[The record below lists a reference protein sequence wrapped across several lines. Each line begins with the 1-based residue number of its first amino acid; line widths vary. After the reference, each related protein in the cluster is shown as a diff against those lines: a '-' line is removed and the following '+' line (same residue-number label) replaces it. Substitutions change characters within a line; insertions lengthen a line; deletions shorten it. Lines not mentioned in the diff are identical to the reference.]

1 METVSGEAPGKAASA
16 TEALAALRK
25 QFEETAEN
33 TKNAEKVLW
42 RNNSTKGTLDAEVRH
57 LSTCGELEIA
67 LFEFFAFSAVILS
80 AVLGRTA
87 RSKAEA
93 CRQIRNKAMA
103 VISDGPD
110 SEAQRMEQIQKLR
123 AERQFADEFPVSL

>member
-1 METVSGEAPGKAASA
+1 M
-16 TEALAALRK
+16 RK

-33 TKNAEKVLW
+33 AKNAEKVLW
-42 RNNSTKGTLDAEVRH
+42 RNNSTKGTLAPDVRN

-67 LFEFFAFSAVILS
+67 LFEFSAFSAVILS

-93 CRQIRNKAMA
+93 CGQIRNKAA
-103 VISDGPD
+103 SVISDGPD
-110 SEAQRMEQIQKLR
+110 SEAQWMEQIQKLS
-123 AERQFADEFPVSL
+123 AEGELADEFPVSL